1 MCGDYFGWKILVY
14 LKNSWKH
21 QNENAFKEKMFYL
34 VRAVLDGNR
43 WLCGYLFFFV
53 FLNKC

>member
-21 QNENAFKEKMFYL
+21 QNENAFNKEKKVL
-34 VRAVLDGNR
+34 LGQNTVLDGNR
-43 WLCGYLFFFV
+43 WLCGC

>member
-21 QNENAFKEKMFYL
+21 QNENAFKEKN
-34 VRAVLDGNR
+34 VLLDPSSSR
-43 WLCGYLFFFV
+43 WQPLAMWMFV
-53 FLNKC
+53 FLNKS